1 MAETED
7 LKETAKRAMAD
18 AGIESMRL
26 KLGFAKFIIGTV
38 AVSVLTAVLNWQI
51 QDKRLES
58 EIIAKENEFVAQFI
72 TQAIDK
78 DLEMRRDFAEYFTRV
93 SPSKN
98 ARERWKSYRTWVAD
112 QLQIA
117 GKKELEIAQLREEKM
132 KLNEEIASLA
142 ASEEKKIKTE
152 QIEKVQTNLLI
163 KQQQLAMIRSD
174 SNSLK
179 RDFAAASEL
188 EHKGF
193 EKRH

>member
-1 MAETED
+1 MAETDD
-7 LKETAKRAMAD
+7 LKETAKTALAD
-18 AGIESMRL
+18 AGIEAMRL

-72 TQAIDK
+72 TQAINK

-112 QLQIA
+112 QLEVA
-117 GKKELEIAQLREEKM
+117 TKKELEIVQLINPK
-132 KLNEEIASLA
+132 S
-142 ASEEKKIKTE
+142 KI
-152 QIEKVQTNLLI
+152 
-163 KQQQLAMIRSD
+163 
-174 SNSLK
+174 
-179 RDFAAASEL
+179 
-188 EHKGF
+188 
-193 EKRH
+193 